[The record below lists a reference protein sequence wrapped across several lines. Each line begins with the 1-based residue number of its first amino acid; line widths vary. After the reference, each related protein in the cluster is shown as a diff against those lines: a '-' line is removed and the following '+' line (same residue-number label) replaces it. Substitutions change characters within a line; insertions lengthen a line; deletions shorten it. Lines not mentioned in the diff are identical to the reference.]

1 MSRLSGSLAANPAA
15 KATKAAEAA
24 AKAAAKIYIPAGTTC
39 ACGKKL
45 AKKVTVGVKLM
56 NNKSPTMNF
65 VCPHQPGVVCVG
77 LTTAADRAKVLQTV
91 PNNGGAHLEEAL
103 MMRLR
108 LIVERHNQAG
118 KAKDGAAFTDV
129 VIRADIITAEVNL
142 GNKCV
147 GRTKNGGAKVRLA
160 RNGKRYTRVFRTVEE
175 AVEWRDATLK
185 EFPEKRRRR
194 I

>member
-1 MSRLSGSLAANPAA
+1 
-15 KATKAAEAA
+15 
-24 AKAAAKIYIPAGTTC
+24 
-39 ACGKKL
+39 
-45 AKKVTVGVKLM
+45 M

-77 LTTAADRAKVLQTV
+77 LTTAAE
-91 PNNGGAHLEEAL
+91 PNKGGAHLEEAL